1 MIDILCY
8 ILIGFGLG
16 AVAGLIP
23 GMHPNLIGLIAIG
36 LLSGEGILVSI
47 ITMLVSAQFFE
58 LLKMV
63 FLFVPEESNV
73 LAMHPVFNFVKQG
86 KGLVALKYCITG
98 LILAFLIAIITSP
111 VLLWVVPF
119 VITNIRDYVPF
130 ILLFITLF
138 LVLRDK
144 KRHWAAL
151 LFILAGIVGYFGLN
165 NMNQPLLV
173 LLTGFFAI
181 PVLITLKKS
190 FPIQVTSDK
199 IKIERPSLVRGVIA
213 AFFSSLMLV
222 FLPAVSPAQA
232 SVFSKGILKNVE
244 DFFVAIGAISGFD
257 VIFSIILLYVLGNAR
272 IGILV
277 SLGKVFVVD
286 TNAFV
291 TLMIF
296 ALLAAVISYL
306 VVMWLSKRM
315 IRLIPKINYRKLSYT
330 VIAFLVIIIFYF
342 DGFVGLSFF
351 LLAAIIGTLTSKL
364 TDSMTHCM
372 GCLVIPTLFYLLF

>member
-1 MIDILCY
+1 
-8 ILIGFGLG
+8 
-16 AVAGLIP
+16 
-23 GMHPNLIGLIAIG
+23 
-36 LLSGEGILVSI
+36 
-47 ITMLVSAQFFE
+47 
-58 LLKMV
+58 
-63 FLFVPEESNV
+63 
-73 LAMHPVFNFVKQG
+73 
-86 KGLVALKYCITG
+86 
-98 LILAFLIAIITSP
+98 
-111 VLLWVVPF
+111 LLWVVPF